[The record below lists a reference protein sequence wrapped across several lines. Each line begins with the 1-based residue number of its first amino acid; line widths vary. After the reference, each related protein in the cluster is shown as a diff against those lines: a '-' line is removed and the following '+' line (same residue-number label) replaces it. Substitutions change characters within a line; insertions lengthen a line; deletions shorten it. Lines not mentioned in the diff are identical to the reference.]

1 MKTVYIGLEGS
12 GKTFLMGAET
22 ERVIDRNA
30 KLYAKVYKNWEEQK
44 ESLRGYILRWEKIG
58 TDMSDAK
65 NALKEL
71 EADIPIARKIVSN
84 IRYSKS
90 LEEYA
95 KAKGIEIRYWKDIEE
110 LEKLTEC
117 DLFIDEI
124 GAYFDSRTFDLLP
137 LSTRLWLAQAQ
148 KLGVDIWG
156 GAQDWGQIDVS
167 FRRLVKRLYEL
178 KKILGTRRPSK
189 TFPAGKHPWAVIFA
203 WRVAPAASSD
213 STELRTLSLLPEF
226 YFAGKKSFARF
237 DTNARVPDTA
247 PPPLK
252 KIVRHWYDEEGKIGY
267 TLTKYK

>member
-12 GKTFLMGAET
+12 GKTFLMGSET

-30 KLYAKVYKNWEEQK
+30 NQHAKVMKIWEEKK
-44 ESLRGYILRWEKIG
+44 ESLREFISRWEPMGK
-58 TDMSDAK
+58 DMSAAK
-65 NALKEL
+65 DALKEL
-71 EADIPIARKIVSN
+71 EEDIPIPRKIVSN

-90 LEEYA
+90 LEEHA
-95 KAKGIEIRYWKDIEE
+95 KSKGIEIRYWRDIEE

-178 KKILGTRRPSK
+178 KKVAGTRRPSK
-189 TFPAGKHPWAVIFA
+189 TFPAGKHPWALIFA
-203 WRVAPAASSD
+203 WRVAPLASSD
-213 STELRTLSLLPEF
+213 SADLRTLSLLPEF
-226 YFAGKKSFARF
+226 HFAGRRSFARF

-252 KIVRHWYDEEGKIGY
+252 KVVRHWYDEEGKIGY
-267 TLTKYK
+267 TRTVYK

>member
-30 KLYAKVYKNWEEQK
+30 KLHAKVLKIWEEKK
-44 ESLRGYILRWEKIG
+44 ENLRGYILRWDKMG
-58 TDMSDAK
+58 TDISVAK

-71 EADIPIARKIVSN
+71 EEDIPTARRIVSN
-84 IRYSKS
+84 IKYSKS

-95 KAKGIEIRYWKDIEE
+95 KNKGIKIEYWKDIEE

-117 DLFIDEI
+117 DLFIDEV
-124 GAYFDSRTFDLLP
+124 GAYFDSRTFDMLP

-156 GAQDWGQIDVS
+156 GAQDWGQIDVA

-178 KKILGTRRPSK
+178 KKVLGTRRPSK
-189 TFPAGKHPWAVIFA
+189 TFPAGKHPWALIFA

-252 KIVRHWYDEEGKIGY
+252 KVVRHWFREDGEIGY
-267 TLTKYK
+267 TRTVYK

>member
-12 GKTFLMGAET
+12 GKTFLMGSET

-30 KLYAKVYKNWEEQK
+30 KLHKKVTQIWNEKK
-44 ESLRGYILRWEKIG
+44 ESLRKHIDLIRKTGGDTSTVE
-58 TDMSDAK
+58 
-65 NALKEL
+65 NALKQL
-71 EADIPIARKIVSN
+71 ENDIPIPRSIVSN
-84 IRYSKS
+84 IRYSES
-90 LEEYA
+90 LENYA
-95 KAKGIEIRYWKDIEE
+95 KSKGIEIRYWKDIEE

-178 KKILGTRRPSK
+178 KKVLGTRRPSK
-189 TFPAGKHPWAVIFA
+189 TFPAGKHPWALIMA
-203 WRVAPAASSD
+203 WKVAPAASND
-213 STELRTLSLLPEF
+213 STDLRTISIIPELH
-226 YFAGKKSFARF
+226 FAGKRSFARF

-252 KIVRHWYDEEGKIGY
+252 RIVRHWFKDDGEIGY
-267 TLTKYK
+267 TRTVYK

>member
-12 GKTFLMGAET
+12 GKTFLMGSET
-22 ERVIDRNA
+22 HRVIDRNA
-30 KLYAKVYKNWEEQK
+30 NLHAKVMKIWNEKKLNLRRQYYAFQK
-44 ESLRGYILRWEKIG
+44 LGGDSSSVK
-58 TDMSDAK
+58 DA
-65 NALKEL
+65 LDEL
-71 EADIPIARKIVSN
+71 EADIPTARKIVSN
-84 IRYSKS
+84 IKYSKS
-90 LEEYA
+90 LEAYA
-95 KAKGIEIRYWKDIEE
+95 RGKGIEIRYWKDIEE
-110 LEKLTEC
+110 LEKLSEC

-124 GAYFDSRTFDLLP
+124 GAYFDSRTFDMLP

-178 KKILGTRRPSK
+178 KKVLGTRRPSK
-189 TFPAGKHPWAVIFA
+189 TFPAGKHPWALIFA
-203 WRVAPAASSD
+203 WKVAPAAAND

-226 YFAGKKSFARF
+226 YFAGKKSFGRF

-252 KIVRHWYDEEGKIGY
+252 KVVRHWFRENGEIGY
-267 TLTKYK
+267 TRTVYK

>member
-12 GKTFLMGAET
+12 GKTFLMGSET
-22 ERVIDRNA
+22 HRVIDRNF
-30 KLYAKVYKNWEEQK
+30 KLHAKVVKIWEEKK
-44 ESLRGYILRWEKIG
+44 ESLRKHIELRQKTGGDTSGAEG
-58 TDMSDAK
+58 V
-65 NALKEL
+65 LKEL
-71 EADIPIARKIVSN
+71 EEDVPMPRRIVSN

-95 KAKGIEIRYWKDIEE
+95 KNKGIEITYWKDIEE
-110 LEKLTEC
+110 LEKLSEC

-178 KKILGTRRPSK
+178 KKVLGTRRPSK
-189 TFPAGKHPWAVIFA
+189 TFPAGKHPWALIMA
-203 WRVAPAASSD
+203 WKVAPAASSD
-213 STELRTLSLLPEF
+213 STELRTLSIMPEF
-226 YFAGKKSFARF
+226 HFAGKKSFGRF

-252 KIVRHWYDEEGKIGY
+252 KIVRHWFDEDGKVGY
-267 TLTKYK
+267 TRTVYK